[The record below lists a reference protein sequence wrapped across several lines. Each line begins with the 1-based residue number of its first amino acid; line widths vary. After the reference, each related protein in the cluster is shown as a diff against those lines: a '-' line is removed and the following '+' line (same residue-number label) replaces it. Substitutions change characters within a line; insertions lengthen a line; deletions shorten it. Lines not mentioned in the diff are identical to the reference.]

1 MLCRYS
7 PSASYSL
14 SVSLLTFSLS
24 LTLPMYVMKSVPK
37 EKLSDL
43 SKYVSNNVAKN
54 VYFKGKVL
62 EVGLDWK
69 PHPWK
74 SFISKIW
81 TLLNSICLI
90 SLSNQRVRTKHAHT
104 KNAWLVYLTNCQKI
118 KERIKWYSSIS
129 LYGTLLVSKSYW

>member
-14 SVSLLTFSLS
+14 SVSLLTLSLS

-54 VYFKGKVL
+54 VYFKVKVL

-69 PHPWK
+69 PHP
-74 SFISKIW
+74 
-81 TLLNSICLI
+81 
-90 SLSNQRVRTKHAHT
+90 
-104 KNAWLVYLTNCQKI
+104 
-118 KERIKWYSSIS
+118 
-129 LYGTLLVSKSYW
+129 